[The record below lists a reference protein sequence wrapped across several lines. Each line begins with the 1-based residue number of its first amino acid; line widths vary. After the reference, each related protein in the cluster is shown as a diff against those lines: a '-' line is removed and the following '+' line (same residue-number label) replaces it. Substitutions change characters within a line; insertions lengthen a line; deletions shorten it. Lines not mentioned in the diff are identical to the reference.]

1 MSKRVSPVVRLGKTY
16 HSPCG
21 IHVTRYTGPCPYCAR
36 VLAEIRDAPAGVS
49 KFKIGPGQQP
59 LKMTGRAIAKRRTEG
74 RRRKRRRAEKDAASG
89 AGGRSKQSPPR

>member
-1 MSKRVSPVVRLGKTY
+1 MSKKPVVRLGKRY

-36 VLAEIRDAPAGVS
+36 VLQEIRDSPVGVS

-74 RRRKRRRAEKDAASG
+74 RRRERRRAEKAAGSE
-89 AGGRSKQSPPR
+89 AGSRNRQSPRR